1 MSYYD
6 DPPYI
11 CEMCGNPF
19 QYGCK
24 KFDGECEPWMIAIV
38 TEKEEI
44 IDKLMT
50 GPHYDAFWFVY
61 RLDGRWHGT
70 SNFADLNVGDAWGI
84 PLVYD
89 SEVLLANCDR
99 IVRSVL
105 DERSPDA
112 AAHEPVRAYDSYTLP
127 AWVMGWA
134 RELGA
139 QVVET
144 GKSRKAIGP

>member
-11 CEMCGNPF
+11 CEVCGNPF
-19 QYGCK
+19 QYECH

-44 IDKLMT
+44 VDKLMT

-70 SNFADLNVGDAWGI
+70 SDFADLNVGDAWGI
-84 PLVYD
+84 PLVYN
-89 SEVLLANCDR
+89 SEVLLSNCDR

-105 DERSPDA
+105 NERSPDA
-112 AAHEPVRAYDSYTLP
+112 AAHEPIRAYDRYILR
-127 AWVMGWA
+127 AFVHQWA
-134 RELGA
+134 RALGA
-139 QVVET
+139 EVVET
-144 GKSRKAIGP
+144 GKSRKATGP